1 MTTRKGSYWT
11 RIAWREYIS
20 ALALAL
26 CTGACCAFPH
36 QLRAQRAPAL
46 SQLDGRVSSSLKR
59 VIVVL
64 TDSAA
69 AAGLPVAPLVDK
81 ALEGASKHADDARI
95 IAAVRTVM
103 TDLGIARNSLGSVA
117 SESELTAGVAA
128 IRAGVSPAA
137 LASFRRSLPHRPL
150 TVPLSILGALVM
162 EGAPVASAATTVVNY
177 ARRGDDE
184 QLLIFGQDVARS
196 IASGV
201 PAEAALS
208 RPVGAATSSLPPT
221 NQSAPSSTPR
231 PRTKP

>member
-1 MTTRKGSYWT
+1 MTAPGSVNPT
-11 RIAWREYIS
+11 RITRREHIS
-20 ALALAL
+20 ALVLVL
-26 CTGACCAFPH
+26 CVVACCAFPH
-36 QLRAQRAPAL
+36 QLRAQQAPTLA
-46 SQLDGRVSSSLKR
+46 QLDGRVSSHLR
-59 VIVVL
+59 RAVVAIA
-64 TDSAA
+64 DSAA

-103 TDLGIARNSLGSVA
+103 TDLGVARNSLGSSA
-117 SESELTAGVAA
+117 SEGELTAGVAA
-128 IRAGVSPAA
+128 LRAGVSPSA
-137 LASFRRSLPHRPL
+137 LASFRRSLPRRPL

-162 EGAPVASAATTVVNY
+162 EGAPVASAATTVVDY

-184 QLLIFGQDVARS
+184 QLLMFGRDVARS

-208 RPVGAATSSLPPT
+208 RTVGTETSSLPTSNHP
-221 NQSAPSSTPR
+221 APLSTPR